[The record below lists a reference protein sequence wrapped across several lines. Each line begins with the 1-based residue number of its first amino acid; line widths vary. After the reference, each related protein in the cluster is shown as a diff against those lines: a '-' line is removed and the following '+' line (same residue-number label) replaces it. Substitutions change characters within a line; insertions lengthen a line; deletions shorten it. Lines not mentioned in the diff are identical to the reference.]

1 MNKAIAG
8 YHLLMILSA
17 VDEKFNGKEDRI
29 IKNYLIENFPLD
41 AELDD
46 EMDVLASLDPIDYPV
61 HFNNAMNAFYMD
73 SSPDERAHFLDFAV
87 KLVVADKNISPKE
100 NLFLNELFNAWEEN
114 YSM

>member
-29 IKNYLIENFPLD
+29 IKNYLIENFPMDVNLD
-41 AELDD
+41 AEMEVLSGLDQ
-46 EMDVLASLDPIDYPV
+46 EDYPV

-73 SSPDERAHFLDFAV
+73 STQEERAHFLDFAV
-87 KLVVADKNISPKE
+87 KLVVADKSISPKE

-114 YSM
+114 YSL

>member
-17 VDEKFNGKEDRI
+17 VDEQFNGKEDRV
-29 IKNYLIENFPLD
+29 IKNYLIENFPINVNLD
-41 AELDD
+41 R
-46 EMDVLASLDPIDYPV
+46 EMEVLSGLDPSDYPV

-73 SSPDERAHFLDFAV
+73 STPEERAHFLDFAV
-87 KLVVADKNISPKE
+87 KLVVADKSISPKE

-114 YSM
+114 YSL

>member
-17 VDEKFNGKEDRI
+17 VDNKFNGKEDKV
-29 IKNYLIENFPLD
+29 IKNYLIENFPSRVNLDSEMEVLSKLD
-41 AELDD
+41 A
-46 EMDVLASLDPIDYPV
+46 SDYPI

-73 SSPDERAHFLDFAV
+73 STPDERSHFLDFAV
-87 KLVVADKNISPKE
+87 KLVAADKKISPRE
-100 NLFLNELFNAWEEN
+100 NLFLNELYNAWEEN

>member
-29 IKNYLIENFPLD
+29 IKEYLVENFPLD

-46 EMDVLASLDPIDYPV
+46 EMEVLSNLDPVDYPV

-73 SSPDERAHFLDFAV
+73 STPDERAHFLDFAV
-87 KLVVADKNISPKE
+87 KLVMADKTLSPKE